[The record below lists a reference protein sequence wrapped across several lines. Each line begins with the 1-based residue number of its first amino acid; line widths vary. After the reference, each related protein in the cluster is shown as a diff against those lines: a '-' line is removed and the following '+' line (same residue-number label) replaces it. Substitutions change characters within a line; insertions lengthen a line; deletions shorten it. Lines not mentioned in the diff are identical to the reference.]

1 MASIRPIFNKDGEVV
16 SYQIRVHRG
25 RDSEGRQL
33 TPYFTSWRVPENMK
47 GKEKKIEKAVNDYA
61 ATFEAAC
68 KAGIVADNRQRF
80 DEYALSYI
88 SNLKRRNAS
97 AETIEDYQ
105 ERLARINAAI
115 GYMKLSDISVRT
127 LENFYDGLL
136 KEGARVKSERAYVKV
151 DIKQLLKEKGMTMQ
165 QVCDGAHI
173 SDSTLR
179 DAVHGKALK
188 MDTATKIAATIGVDL
203 KTIFEV
209 RKNNEPLSNITVLG
223 YHRVISAVLSAAVKE
238 GLIRD
243 NPAAKATPPS
253 ATSESDPRFFEIDE
267 IQKILEVVDKEP
279 LYWRALVHLLAA
291 TGARRGEILGLTWDD
306 IDFVDNQITINK
318 SVSAAKGAGVYVHS
332 TKTKSSIRRISVPEE
347 TMSVLREYKAWYDSN
362 SSTLNTSNNVQRF
375 LFARVNRGSTTPIT
389 PSAVNHYLNSLSAKC
404 GMPHINPH
412 AFRHTQASLLVCRNI
427 DIATAAG
434 RLGHSNPTTLLHTYT
449 HVMEKMDRRA
459 SDTIANALF
468 QKKDNNGN

>member
-1 MASIRPIFNKDGEVV
+1 MASLRRKYDKDNKLV
-16 SYQIRVHRG
+16 SCQIRVFRG
-25 RDSEGRQL
+25 RDSEGNQL
-33 TPYFTSWRVPENMK
+33 TPYCTTWRVPEGMTA
-47 GKEKKIEKAVNDYA
+47 KKAESELKKFA
-61 ATFEAAC
+61 ATFERDC
-68 KAGIVADNRQRF
+68 KAGIVADSRQRF
-80 DEYALSYI
+80 DEYSLTYVNS
-88 SNLKRRNAS
+88 LKRRNAS

-115 GYMKLSDISVRT
+115 GYMKLSDICVRT

-136 KEGARVKSERAYVKV
+136 KEGARVKAERAYAKV
-151 DIKQLLKEKGMTMQ
+151 DIKQLLKEKGMTMK

-188 MDTATKIAATIGVDL
+188 MDTANKIAAAIGVDL
-203 KTIFEV
+203 KAIFEV

-238 GLIRD
+238 GIIRD

-267 IQKILEVVDKEP
+267 IQKILEVADKEP

-306 IDFVDNQITINK
+306 IDFVDNQIAINK
-318 SVSAAKGAGVYVHS
+318 SVSAAKGTGVYIHP

-362 SSTLNTSNNVQRF
+362 SSALNTSNNVQRF

-404 GMPHINPH
+404 GLPHINPH
-412 AFRHTQASLLVCRNI
+412 AFRHTQASMLICGNT
-427 DIATAAG
+427 DIATAAS
-434 RLGHSNPTTLLHTYT
+434 RLGHSKPATTLNIYT
-449 HVMEKMDRRA
+449 HVMNKMDRAA

-468 QKKDNNGN
+468 RKKDNNGD